1 MSRSCR
7 PQKPK
12 RKTKQKPERWVDAV
26 EYQPDADSAR
36 LEAVTERQMI
46 RPREA
51 IWPDRG
57 RLQQPVDFDHD
68 KQFLRALLLSY
79 FYYLEFIYHTHLST
93 RAKMSETLQEL
104 ADIPKDFLRD
114 GSQFIRRCT
123 KPDKDEF
130 YKISYAVG
138 CGFLVMGAIGYFV
151 KLIHI
156 PVNQVL
162 VGGA

>member
-1 MSRSCR
+1 MSRRRR
-7 PQKPK
+7 PQKQK
-12 RKTKQKPERWVDAV
+12 RKQKQRPQRWFDAV
-26 EYQPDADSAR
+26 EDQLVADSAL
-36 LEAVTERQMI
+36 LEAVTEGEMI

-51 IWPDRG
+51 IWPDRA
-57 RLQQPVDFDHD
+57 RLPQPIDFDHD
-68 KQFLRALLLSY
+68 TQFLRALLLSSL
-79 FYYLEFIYHTHLST
+79 YYLEFIYETRLST